1 MYKIDDGMDFRL
13 KFKEIQ
19 EFYNFVHSI
28 PVFTVIP
35 VRLDLIL
42 ESIVYFNITHIEK
55 FRLCYLWIFI
65 IYYQR

>member
-19 EFYNFVHSI
+19 EFYNFVHI

-42 ESIVYFNITHIEK
+42 ESIVYFNVTHIEK
-55 FRLCYLWIFI
+55 FRLC
-65 IYYQR
+65 